1 MDPNAAIPLILITL
15 GAIIVPG
22 LARYV
27 SIPVAVMEIAYGL
40 LIGNTVLGIVPDT
53 NDPFIGFLS
62 VVGFAFFLFLAGL
75 EIDFRG
81 VEDRGAKD
89 AIIPIA
95 VSTLAFVLSI
105 GVSIQQGWGMWVGL
119 ATGATSVPLLLAVV
133 RELRLSTSTL
143 GATMIT
149 FAAVGE
155 ALTIVFLSLVEIQ
168 QHAHNLGE
176 ALVGIGRLLGLVIV
190 MVVVVQLLR
199 TLLWWYPHLF
209 TRLVAH
215 EDPSEV
221 GVRVGFGLMFSFVGL
236 SMLAHVEPFLGAFIA
251 GAILSFVI
259 REKGA
264 LEHKLSSMGYGFFIP
279 VFFINVGIQL
289 TLTPELILDNGV
301 WILSLIALM
310 LLAKLIP
317 GSLLLLRG
325 LSIKEVAA
333 TAGLLAA
340 PLTLVIAIMD
350 IGHRVG
356 AVDDTTAAVV
366 ITAGIIASLLFPS
379 FARKLLKDAVPAEA
393 ESSSHAH
400 NHGHA

>member
-22 LARYV
+22 VARQV
-27 SIPVAVMEIAYGL
+27 AIPVAVMEIAFGL
-40 LIGNTVLGIVPDT
+40 LIGNTGLGIVPDV
-53 NDPFIGFLS
+53 NDPFIHFLS

-81 VEDRGAKD
+81 VEERGAKD

-95 VSTLAFVLSI
+95 VSTLAFVMSI
-105 GVSIQQGWGMWVGL
+105 GVSVHQGWGMWVGL

-133 RELRLSTSTL
+133 RELRLSSTSL
-143 GATMIT
+143 GGTMIT

-168 QHAHNLGE
+168 QHAHNFGE
-176 ALVGIGRLLGLVIV
+176 AAVGVARLLGLVV
-190 MVVVVQLLR
+190 MMVVVVQLLR
-199 TLLWWYPHLF
+199 TLLWWFPHLF

-215 EDPSEV
+215 DDPSEV

-289 TLTPELILDNGV
+289 TLTADLITDNIV
-301 WILSLIALM
+301 WIFSLIALM

-317 GSLLLLRG
+317 GTLLLLRG
-325 LSIKEVAA
+325 LRIREVAA

-350 IGHRVG
+350 IGHRLG
-356 AVDDTTAAVV
+356 AVDDTTRAVV

-379 FARKLLKDAVPAEA
+379 FARKLLKDATPDDTAE
-393 ESSSHAH
+393 HAH
-400 NHGHA
+400 V

>member
-1 MDPNAAIPLILITL
+1 MDPNSAIPLILITL

-27 SIPVAVMEIAYGL
+27 AIPVAVMEIAFGL
-40 LIGNTVLGIVPDT
+40 LIGNTVLGIVPDV
-53 NDPFIGFLS
+53 NDPFINFLS

-81 VEDRGAKD
+81 VEKRTAKD

-105 GVSIQQGWGMWVGL
+105 GVSVQQGWGMWVGL

-133 RELRLSTSTL
+133 RELRLSSTPL
-143 GATMIT
+143 GGTMIT

-155 ALTIVFLSLVEIQ
+155 ALTIIFLSLVEIQ
-168 QHAHNLGE
+168 EHSHNISE
-176 ALVGIGRLLGLVIV
+176 AMVGIGRLVALVVV
-190 MVVVVQLLR
+190 MVLVVQALR
-199 TLLWWYPHLF
+199 TMLWWYPHLF

-215 EDPSEV
+215 DDPSEV

-251 GAILSFVI
+251 GAILSFII

-289 TLTPELILDNGV
+289 HLTPSLVIENIA
-301 WILSLIALM
+301 WIGALLALM
-310 LLAKLIP
+310 LLAKLLP
-317 GSLLLLRG
+317 GALLLLRG
-325 LSIKEVAA
+325 LTLKEVTA

-356 AVDDTTAAVV
+356 AVDDTTKAVV
-366 ITAGIIASLLFPS
+366 ITAGIMASLLFPS
-379 FARKLLKDAVPAEA
+379 FARKLLQDAVPDAPPE
-393 ESSSHAH
+393 EHAH
-400 NHGHA
+400 V

>member
-22 LARYV
+22 VARQV
-27 SIPVAVMEIAYGL
+27 AIPVAVMEIAFGL
-40 LIGNTVLGIVPDT
+40 LIGNTGLGIVPDV
-53 NDPFIGFLS
+53 NDPFIHFLS

-81 VEDRGAKD
+81 VEGRGAKD
-89 AIIPIA
+89 ALIPIA
-95 VSTLAFVLSI
+95 VSTLAFVMSI
-105 GVSIQQGWGMWVGL
+105 GVSVHQGWGMWVGL

-133 RELRLSTSTL
+133 RELRLSSTSL

-155 ALTIVFLSLVEIQ
+155 ALTIIFLSLVEIQ
-168 QHAHNLGE
+168 QHAHNFGE
-176 ALVGIGRLLGLVIV
+176 AAVGVARLLGLVV
-190 MVVVVQLLR
+190 MMVVVVQLLR

-209 TRLVAH
+209 ARLVAH
-215 EDPSEV
+215 DDPSEV

-289 TLTPELILDNGV
+289 TLTADLITNNIV
-301 WILSLIALM
+301 WIVSLIALM

-317 GSLLLLRG
+317 GTLLLLRG
-325 LSIKEVAA
+325 LRIKEVAA

-350 IGHRVG
+350 IGHRLG
-356 AVDDTTAAVV
+356 AVDDTTRAVV
-366 ITAGIIASLLFPS
+366 ITAGIVASLLFPS
-379 FARKLLKDAVPAEA
+379 FARKLLKDATPDDTAE
-393 ESSSHAH
+393 HAH
-400 NHGHA
+400 V

>member
-22 LARYV
+22 VARQV
-27 SIPVAVMEIAYGL
+27 AIPVAVMEIAFGL
-40 LIGNTVLGIVPDT
+40 LIGNTGLGIVPDV
-53 NDPFIGFLS
+53 NDPFISFLS

-81 VEDRGAKD
+81 VEGRGLKGG
-89 AIIPIA
+89 IMPVA
-95 VSTLAFVLSI
+95 VSTLAFVMSM
-105 GVSIQQGWGMWVGL
+105 GVSIHQGWGMWVGL

-133 RELRLSTSTL
+133 RELRLSSTSL
-143 GATMIT
+143 GTTMIT

-168 QHAHNLGE
+168 QHAHNLGDI
-176 ALVGIGRLLGLVIV
+176 AVGIGRLLGLVVV

-199 TLLWWYPHLF
+199 ALLWWYPHLF

-215 EDPSEV
+215 DDPSEV

-289 TLTPELILDNGV
+289 TLTADLVLTNIG
-301 WILSLIALM
+301 WIFSLIALM

-350 IGHRVG
+350 IGHRFG
-356 AVDDTTAAVV
+356 AVDDTTRAVV

-379 FARKLLKDAVPAEA
+379 FARKLLKDTVPDEPAE
-393 ESSSHAH
+393 HAH
-400 NHGHA
+400 V

>member
-22 LARYV
+22 VARQV
-27 SIPVAVMEIAYGL
+27 AIPVAVMEIAFGL
-40 LIGNTVLGIVPDT
+40 LIGNTGLGIVPDV
-53 NDPFIGFLS
+53 NDPFIHFLS

-81 VEDRGAKD
+81 VEGRGAKD
-89 AIIPIA
+89 ALIPIA
-95 VSTLAFVLSI
+95 VSTLAFVMSI
-105 GVSIQQGWGMWVGL
+105 GVSVHQGWGMWVGL

-133 RELRLSTSTL
+133 RELRLSSTSL

-155 ALTIVFLSLVEIQ
+155 ALTIIFLSLVEIQ
-168 QHAHNLGE
+168 QHAHDFGE
-176 ALVGIGRLLGLVIV
+176 AAVGVARLLGLVV
-190 MVVVVQLLR
+190 MMVVVAQLLR

-209 TRLVAH
+209 ARLVAH
-215 EDPSEV
+215 DDPSEV

-289 TLTPELILDNGV
+289 TLTADLITNNIV
-301 WILSLIALM
+301 WIVSLIALM

-317 GSLLLLRG
+317 GTLLLLRG
-325 LSIKEVAA
+325 LRIKEVAA

-350 IGHRVG
+350 IGHRLG
-356 AVDDTTAAVV
+356 AVDDTTRAVV
-366 ITAGIIASLLFPS
+366 ITAGIVASLLFPS
-379 FARKLLKDAVPAEA
+379 FARKLLKDATPDDTAE
-393 ESSSHAH
+393 HAH
-400 NHGHA
+400 V

>member
-1 MDPNAAIPLILITL
+1 
-15 GAIIVPG
+15 
-22 LARYV
+22 
-27 SIPVAVMEIAYGL
+27 
-40 LIGNTVLGIVPDT
+40 
-53 NDPFIGFLS
+53 
-62 VVGFAFFLFLAGL
+62 
-75 EIDFRG
+75 
-81 VEDRGAKD
+81 
-89 AIIPIA
+89 
-95 VSTLAFVLSI
+95 
-105 GVSIQQGWGMWVGL
+105 MWVGL

-133 RELRLSTSTL
+133 RELRLSATTL

-176 ALVGIGRLLGLVIV
+176 AAIGIGRLVAL
-190 MVVVVQLLR
+190 VVVMMVTVQLLR
-199 TLLWWYPHLF
+199 TLLWWFPQFF

-215 EDPSEV
+215 DDPSEV

-289 TLTPELILDNGV
+289 TLTVDLIVNNIV
-301 WILSLIALM
+301 WIFSLIALM

-325 LSIKEVAA
+325 LKLKEVAA

-356 AVDDTTAAVV
+356 AVDDTTKAVV
-366 ITAGIIASLLFPS
+366 ITAGIIASLIFPS
-379 FARKLLKDAVPAEA
+379 LARKLLKDAVPDEPAP
-393 ESSSHAH
+393 HAH
-400 NHGHA
+400 S

>member
-22 LARYV
+22 VARQV
-27 SIPVAVMEIAYGL
+27 AIPVAVMEIAFGL
-40 LIGNTVLGIVPDT
+40 LIGNTGLGIVPDV
-53 NDPFIGFLS
+53 NDPFIHFLS

-81 VEDRGAKD
+81 VEERGAKD

-95 VSTLAFVLSI
+95 VSTLAFVMSI
-105 GVSIQQGWGMWVGL
+105 GVSVHQGWGMWVGL

-133 RELRLSTSTL
+133 RELRLSSTSL
-143 GATMIT
+143 GGTMIT

-168 QHAHNLGE
+168 QHAHNFGE
-176 ALVGIGRLLGLVIV
+176 AAVGVARLLGLVV
-190 MVVVVQLLR
+190 MMVVVVQLLR

-209 TRLVAH
+209 ARLVAH
-215 EDPSEV
+215 DDPSEV

-289 TLTPELILDNGV
+289 TLTADLITTNIV
-301 WILSLIALM
+301 WIFSLIALM

-317 GSLLLLRG
+317 GTLLLLRG
-325 LSIKEVAA
+325 LRVKEVAA

-350 IGHRVG
+350 IGHRLG
-356 AVDDTTAAVV
+356 AVDDTTRAVV

-379 FARKLLKDAVPAEA
+379 FARKLLKDATPDDTAE
-393 ESSSHAH
+393 HAH
-400 NHGHA
+400 V

>member
-22 LARYV
+22 VARHV
-27 SIPVAVMEIAYGL
+27 AIPVAVMEIAYGL
-40 LIGNTVLGIVPDT
+40 LIGNTVLGLVPDVH
-53 NDPFIGFLS
+53 DPFIAFLS

-81 VEDRGAKD
+81 VEKSGVRD
-89 AIIPIA
+89 AIVPVA
-95 VSTLAFVLSI
+95 VSTMAFALSI
-105 GVSIQQGWGMWVGL
+105 GVSLHQGWGMWVGL

-133 RELRLSTSTL
+133 RELRLSATPL
-143 GATMIT
+143 GGTMIT

-168 QHAHNLGE
+168 QHAHSIGD
-176 ALVGIGRLLGLVIV
+176 AVVGILRLLGLVV
-190 MVVVVQLLR
+190 MMVVVVQLLR
-199 TLLWWYPHLF
+199 TLLWWFPHLF
-209 TRLVAH
+209 SRLVAH
-215 EDPSEV
+215 DDPSEV

-251 GAILSFVI
+251 GAILSYII

-289 TLTPELILDNGV
+289 TLTVDLIVDNIH

-317 GSLLLLRG
+317 GTLLLLRG
-325 LSIKEVAA
+325 LRLREVAA

-350 IGHRVG
+350 IGHRLG
-356 AVDDTTAAVV
+356 AIDNTTRAVV

-379 FARKLLKDAVPAEA
+379 FARALLKDIAADDID
-393 ESSSHAH
+393 HAT
-400 NHGHA
+400 

>member
-22 LARYV
+22 VARQV
-27 SIPVAVMEIAYGL
+27 AIPVAVMEIAFGL
-40 LIGNTVLGIVPDT
+40 LIGNTGLGIVPDV
-53 NDPFIGFLS
+53 NDPFIHFLS

-81 VEDRGAKD
+81 VEGRGAKD
-89 AIIPIA
+89 ALIPIA
-95 VSTLAFVLSI
+95 VSTLAFVMSI
-105 GVSIQQGWGMWVGL
+105 GVSVHQGWGMWVGL

-133 RELRLSTSTL
+133 RELRLSSTSL

-155 ALTIVFLSLVEIQ
+155 ALTIIFLSLVEIQ
-168 QHAHNLGE
+168 QHAHDFGE
-176 ALVGIGRLLGLVIV
+176 AAVGVARLLGLVV
-190 MVVVVQLLR
+190 MMVVVVQLLR

-209 TRLVAH
+209 ARLVAH
-215 EDPSEV
+215 DDPSEV

-289 TLTPELILDNGV
+289 TLTADLITNNIV
-301 WILSLIALM
+301 WIVSLIALM

-317 GSLLLLRG
+317 GTLLLLRG
-325 LSIKEVAA
+325 LRIKEVAA

-350 IGHRVG
+350 IGHRLG
-356 AVDDTTAAVV
+356 AVDDTTRAVV
-366 ITAGIIASLLFPS
+366 ITAGIVASLLFPS
-379 FARKLLKDAVPAEA
+379 FARKLLKDATPDDTAE
-393 ESSSHAH
+393 HAH
-400 NHGHA
+400 V